1 MKAIDKILPW
11 VFFCLVLALCSFGAL
26 MVYSSSVYVAE
37 RVYSGNQYYYF
48 KREVMWLIMGFGA
61 MALMYKIPID
71 LVKRLAPIIYLTS
84 LLCLI
89 LVFTPLGVTVN
100 GARRWLSLENINRYL
115 GFLRFQPSE
124 ALKYSMILILAW
136 WYERVKRDA
145 GSFVKGALIPAAT
158 MGIGLALALAGRDLG
173 TPLLIAIVGGAVCF
187 AAGMRIVYIIIGAVF
202 VGGLGC
208 YYVTHEV
215 YRMKRIMAFLNPM
228 DDPLGVGYQNLQ
240 ALMAICS
247 GKIYGLGIGNSL
259 MKMEYLPEA
268 HTDFIYA
275 VIGEELGFCG
285 TAAVIAAFFLLLMVM
300 WRLVSKIDDTFCRL
314 TAFGITLVIGGQ
326 AIANIGVVTAS
337 LPNKGMGLP
346 FVSYGGSS
354 LLFLLGAC
362 GLFLNMVKNKPKVQI
377 TKRSVVSR
385 TSAR

>member
-11 VFFCLVLALCSFGAL
+11 VFFCLILALCSFGAL

-37 RVYSGNQYYYF
+37 RIYSGNQYYYF
-48 KREVMWLIMGFGA
+48 KREVMWLVMGFGA

-71 LVKRLAPIIYLTS
+71 LVKRLAPIIYLVS

-100 GARRWLSLENINRYL
+100 GARRWLNL

-136 WYERVKRDA
+136 WYERIKRES
-145 GSFVKGALIPAAT
+145 GTFVKGALIPAVI
-158 MGIGLALALAGRDLG
+158 MGIGLALAFLGKDLG

-187 AAGMRIVYIIIGAVF
+187 AAGMRFSYIAAGAVA
-202 VGGLGC
+202 VASLGC
-208 YYVTHEV
+208 YYIIKEP
-215 YRMKRIMAFLNPM
+215 YRVKRVMAFLHPM
-228 DDPLGVGYQNLQ
+228 DDPTGDGYQNLQ
-240 ALMAICS
+240 ALIAICS
-247 GKIYGLGIGNSL
+247 GKITGLGIGNSL

-285 TAAVIAAFFLLLMVM
+285 TAAVIAAFFLLIAVM

-314 TAFGITLVIGGQ
+314 TAFGITLVIGSQ
-326 AIANIGVVTAS
+326 AIVNMGVVTAT

>member
-11 VFFCLVLALCSFGAL
+11 VFFCLILALCSFGAL

-37 RVYSGNQYYYF
+37 RIYSGNQYYYF
-48 KREVMWLIMGFGA
+48 KREVMWLVMGFGA

-71 LVKRLAPIIYLTS
+71 LVKRLAPIIYLAS

-100 GARRWLSLENINRYL
+100 GARRWLNL

-136 WYERVKRDA
+136 WYERIKRES
-145 GSFVKGALIPAAT
+145 GTFVKGALIPAVI
-158 MGIGLALALAGRDLG
+158 MGIGLALAFLGKDLG

-187 AAGMRIVYIIIGAVF
+187 AAGMRFSYIAAGAVA
-202 VGGLGC
+202 VASLGC
-208 YYVTHEV
+208 YYIIKEP
-215 YRMKRIMAFLNPM
+215 YRVKRVMAFLHPM
-228 DDPLGVGYQNLQ
+228 DDPTGDGYQNLQ
-240 ALMAICS
+240 ALIAICS
-247 GKIYGLGIGNSL
+247 GKITGLGIGNSL

-285 TAAVIAAFFLLLMVM
+285 SAAVIAAFFLLIAIM

-314 TAFGITLVIGGQ
+314 TAFGITLVIGSQ
-326 AIANIGVVTAS
+326 AIVNMGVVTAT

>member
-11 VFFCLVLALCSFGAL
+11 VFFCLILALCSFGAL

-37 RVYSGNQYYYF
+37 RIYSGNQYYYF

-71 LVKRLAPIIYLTS
+71 LVKRVAPIIYLAS
-84 LLCLI
+84 LLFLI
-89 LVFTPLGVTVN
+89 MVFTPLGVTVN
-100 GARRWLSLENINRYL
+100 GARRWLNL

-136 WYERVKRDA
+136 WYERVKRES
-145 GSFVKGALIPAAT
+145 GSFIKGAVIPACI
-158 MGIGLALALAGRDLG
+158 MGMGLALALAGRDLG
-173 TPLLIAIVGGAVCF
+173 TPLLIAMVGGAICF
-187 AAGMRIVYIIIGAVF
+187 AAGMKFRYIAVGIVT

-208 YYVTHEV
+208 YYIIHEP
-215 YRMKRIMAFLNPM
+215 YRVKRIMAFLNPM
-228 DDPLGVGYQNLQ
+228 ADPLGTGYQNLQ

-247 GKIYGLGIGNSL
+247 GKLTGLGIGNSL

-285 TAAVIAAFFLLLMVM
+285 SAAVIAAFFLLVVIM

-314 TAFGITLVIGGQ
+314 TAFGIALVIGSQ
-326 AIANIGVVTAS
+326 AIANIGVVTAT

-346 FVSYGGSS
+346 FISYGGSS

-362 GLFLNMVKNKPKVQI
+362 GLFLNMVKNKPKVQL

>member
-11 VFFCLVLALCSFGAL
+11 VFFCLILALCSFGAL

-37 RVYSGNQYYYF
+37 RIYSGNQYYYF

-71 LVKRLAPIIYLTS
+71 LVKRMAPIIYLAS
-84 LLCLI
+84 LLFLI
-89 LVFTPLGVTVN
+89 MVFTPLGVTVN
-100 GARRWLSLENINRYL
+100 GARRWLNL

-136 WYERVKRDA
+136 WYERVKRES
-145 GSFVKGALIPAAT
+145 GSFIKGAVIPACI
-158 MGIGLALALAGRDLG
+158 MGMGLALALAGRDLG
-173 TPLLIAIVGGAVCF
+173 TPLLIAMVGGAICF
-187 AAGMRIVYIIIGAVF
+187 AAGMKFRYIAVGIVT

-208 YYVTHEV
+208 YYIIHEP
-215 YRMKRIMAFLNPM
+215 YRVKRIMAFLNPM
-228 DDPLGVGYQNLQ
+228 ADPLGTGYQNLQ

-247 GKIYGLGIGNSL
+247 GKLTGLGIGNSL

-285 TAAVIAAFFLLLMVM
+285 SAAVIAAFFLLVVIM

-314 TAFGITLVIGGQ
+314 TAFGIALVIGSQ
-326 AIANIGVVTAS
+326 AIANIGVVTAT

-346 FVSYGGSS
+346 FISYGGSS

-362 GLFLNMVKNKPKVQI
+362 GLFLNMVKNKPKVQL

>member
-37 RVYSGNQYYYF
+37 RIYSGNQYYYF

-61 MALMYKIPID
+61 MALMYKIPLD
-71 LVKRLAPIIYLTS
+71 LLERLAPIIYLTS
-84 LLCLI
+84 LLFLI
-89 LVFTPLGVTVN
+89 MVFSPLGVTVN
-100 GARRWLSLENINRYL
+100 GARRWLNF

-124 ALKYSMILILAW
+124 ALKYSMILVLAW

-145 GSFVKGALIPAAT
+145 GSFVKGALIPALI
-158 MGIGLALALAGRDLG
+158 MGLGLALALAGRDLG
-173 TPLLIAIVGGAVCF
+173 TPLLIAVVGGAVCF
-187 AAGMRIVYIIIGAVF
+187 AAGMRIQYIAAGAVC
-202 VGGLGC
+202 VAGLG
-208 YYVTHEV
+208 YYYITHEQ
-215 YRMKRIMAFLNPM
+215 YRIKRILAFLDPM
-228 DDPLGVGYQNLQ
+228 DDPLGTGYQNLQ

-247 GKIYGLGIGNSL
+247 GKISGLGIGNSL

-285 TAAVIAAFFLLLMVM
+285 TVAVIAAFFLLLLVM

-326 AIANIGVVTAS
+326 AIANMGVVTAMF
-337 LPNKGMGLP
+337 PNKGMGLP
-346 FVSYGGSS
+346 FISYGGSS

-362 GLFLNMVKNKPKVQI
+362 GLFLNMVKNKPKAQVAR
-377 TKRSVVSR
+377 RSVVSR
-385 TSAR
+385 TSAK

>member
-11 VFFCLVLALCSFGAL
+11 VFFCLILALCSFGAL

-48 KREVMWLIMGFGA
+48 KREVMWLILGFGA

-71 LVKRLAPIIYLTS
+71 LVKRLAPIFYLAS
-84 LLCLI
+84 LLFLI
-89 LVFTPLGVTVN
+89 MVFSPLGVTVN
-100 GARRWLSLENINRYL
+100 GARRWLNL

-136 WYERVKRDA
+136 WYERVRRDA
-145 GSFVKGALIPAAT
+145 GTFVKGAVIPACI
-158 MGIGLALALAGRDLG
+158 MGMGLALALAGRDLG
-173 TPLLIAIVGGAVCF
+173 TPLLIAMVGGAICF
-187 AAGMRIVYIIIGAVF
+187 AAGMKIRYIAVGIVT
-202 VGGLGC
+202 VGVLGC
-208 YYVTHEV
+208 YYIIHEP
-215 YRMKRIMAFLNPM
+215 YRVKRIMAFLNPM
-228 DDPLGVGYQNLQ
+228 ADPLGTGYQNLQ

-247 GKIYGLGIGNSL
+247 GKLTGLGIGNSL

-285 TAAVIAAFFLLLMVM
+285 SAAVIAAFFLLVVVM

-314 TAFGITLVIGGQ
+314 TAFGIALVIGSQ
-326 AIANIGVVTAS
+326 AIANIGVVTAT

-346 FVSYGGSS
+346 FISYGGSS

-362 GLFLNMVKNKPKVQI
+362 GLFLNMVKNKPKVQL

>member
-11 VFFCLVLALCSFGAL
+11 VFFCLILALCSFGAL

-37 RVYSGNQYYYF
+37 RIYSGNQYYYF

-71 LVKRLAPIIYLTS
+71 LVKRLAPIIYLLS

-89 LVFTPLGVTVN
+89 LVFSPLGVTVN
-100 GARRWLSLENINRYL
+100 GATRWIGL

-136 WYERVKRDA
+136 WYERVKREA
-145 GSFVKGALIPAAT
+145 GSFVKGALIPACI
-158 MGIGLALALAGRDLG
+158 MGIGLALAFAGRDLG
-173 TPLLIAIVGGAVCF
+173 TPLLIAVVGGAVCF
-187 AAGMRIVYIIIGAVF
+187 AAGMKIRYIAIGMITVAA
-202 VGGLGC
+202 LGC
-208 YYVTHEV
+208 YYITHEA
-215 YRMKRIMAFLNPM
+215 YRVKRIMSFLDPM
-228 DDPLGVGYQNLQ
+228 ADPLGDGYQNLQ
-240 ALMAICS
+240 ALIAICT
-247 GKIYGLGIGNSL
+247 GKITGLGIGNSL

-285 TAAVIAAFFLLLMVM
+285 CAAVIAAFFLLVVIM

-314 TAFGITLVIGGQ
+314 AAFGITLVIGSQ
-326 AIANIGVVTAS
+326 AIVNIGVVTAT

-346 FVSYGGSS
+346 FISYGGSS
-354 LLFLLGAC
+354 ILFLLGAC
-362 GLFLNMVKNKPKVQI
+362 GLFLNMVKNKPKVQL

>member
-11 VFFCLVLALCSFGAL
+11 VFFCLILALCSFGAL

-37 RVYSGNQYYYF
+37 RIYSGNQYYYF

-89 LVFTPLGVTVN
+89 MVFSPLGVTVN
-100 GARRWLSLENINRYL
+100 GARRWLNL

-136 WYERVKRDA
+136 WYERVKRES
-145 GSFVKGALIPAAT
+145 GSFVKGALIPACI

-173 TPLLIAIVGGAVCF
+173 TPLLIAVVGGAVCF
-187 AAGMRIVYIIIGAVF
+187 AAGMKIRYIAIGAVA
-202 VGGLGC
+202 VTGLG
-208 YYVTHEV
+208 YYYITHEA
-215 YRMKRIMAFLNPM
+215 YRVKRIMSFLNPM

-247 GKIYGLGIGNSL
+247 GKISGLGIGNSL

-285 TAAVIAAFFLLLMVM
+285 CAAVIGAFFLLLVIM

-326 AIANIGVVTAS
+326 AIANIGVVTAMF
-337 LPNKGMGLP
+337 PNKGMGLP
-346 FVSYGGSS
+346 FISYGGSS
-354 LLFLLGAC
+354 ILFLLGAC
-362 GLFLNMVKNKPKVQI
+362 GLFLNMVKNKPKVQL

>member
-37 RVYSGNQYYYF
+37 RIYSGNQYYYF

-71 LVKRLAPIIYLTS
+71 LVKRLAPIIYLIS

-89 LVFTPLGVTVN
+89 LVFSPLGVTVN
-100 GARRWLSLENINRYL
+100 GATRWIGL

-136 WYERVKRDA
+136 WYERVKRES
-145 GSFVKGALIPAAT
+145 GSFIKGAVIPACI

-173 TPLLIAIVGGAVCF
+173 TPLLIAMVSGAVCF
-187 AAGMRIVYIIIGAVF
+187 AAGMKIRYIAIGMIA

-208 YYVTHEV
+208 YYITHEA
-215 YRMKRIMAFLNPM
+215 YRVKRIMAFLNPM
-228 DDPLGVGYQNLQ
+228 ADPLGDGYQNLQ
-240 ALMAICS
+240 ALIAICT
-247 GKIYGLGIGNSL
+247 GKITGLGIGNSL

-285 TAAVIAAFFLLLMVM
+285 CAAVIAAFFLLIVIM
-300 WRLVSKIDDTFCRL
+300 WHLVSKIDDTFCRL
-314 TAFGITLVIGGQ
+314 AAFGITLIIGSQ
-326 AIANIGVVTAS
+326 AIVNIGVVTAT

-346 FVSYGGSS
+346 FISYGGSS

-362 GLFLNMVKNKPKVQI
+362 GLFLNMVKNKPKVQLS
-377 TKRSVVSR
+377 KRSVVSR
-385 TSAR
+385 TSAK

>member
-11 VFFCLVLALCSFGAL
+11 VFFCLILALCSFGAL

-71 LVKRLAPIIYLTS
+71 LVKRLAPIIYLAS
-84 LLCLI
+84 LLFLI
-89 LVFTPLGVTVN
+89 MVFTPLGVTVN
-100 GARRWLSLENINRYL
+100 GATRWIGLEKISHKL
-115 GFLRFQPSE
+115 GFIRFQPSE
-124 ALKYSMILILAW
+124 ALKYSMIIILAW
-136 WYERVKRDA
+136 WYERVRRDA
-145 GSFVKGALIPAAT
+145 GTFVKGAVIPACI
-158 MGIGLALALAGRDLG
+158 MGMGLALALAGRDLG
-173 TPLLIAIVGGAVCF
+173 TPLLIAMVGGAICF
-187 AAGMRIVYIIIGAVF
+187 AAGMKIRYIAVGIVT
-202 VGGLGC
+202 VGVLGC
-208 YYVTHEV
+208 YYIIHEP
-215 YRMKRIMAFLNPM
+215 YRVKRIMAFLNPM
-228 DDPLGVGYQNLQ
+228 ADPLGTGYQNLQ

-247 GKIYGLGIGNSL
+247 GKLTGLGIGNSL

-285 TAAVIAAFFLLLMVM
+285 SAAVIAAFFLLVVVM

-314 TAFGITLVIGGQ
+314 TAFGIALVIGSQ
-326 AIANIGVVTAS
+326 AIANIGVVTAT

-346 FVSYGGSS
+346 FISYGGSS

-362 GLFLNMVKNKPKVQI
+362 GLFLNMVKNKPKVQL

>member
-11 VFFCLVLALCSFGAL
+11 VFFCLILALCSFGAL

-37 RVYSGNQYYYF
+37 RIYSGNQYYYF

-71 LVKRLAPIIYLTS
+71 LVKRLAPIIYLAS
-84 LLCLI
+84 LLFLI
-89 LVFTPLGVTVN
+89 MVFTPLGVTVN
-100 GARRWLSLENINRYL
+100 GARRWLNL

-136 WYERVKRDA
+136 WYERVKRES
-145 GSFVKGALIPAAT
+145 GSFIKGAVIPACI
-158 MGIGLALALAGRDLG
+158 MGMGLALALAGRDLG
-173 TPLLIAIVGGAVCF
+173 TPLLIAMVGGAICF
-187 AAGMRIVYIIIGAVF
+187 AAGMKFRYIAVGIVT

-208 YYVTHEV
+208 YYIIHEP
-215 YRMKRIMAFLNPM
+215 YRVKRIMAFLNPM
-228 DDPLGVGYQNLQ
+228 ADPLGTGYQNLQ

-247 GKIYGLGIGNSL
+247 GKLTGLGIGNSL

-285 TAAVIAAFFLLLMVM
+285 SAAVIAAFFLLVVVM

-314 TAFGITLVIGGQ
+314 TAFGIALVIGSQ
-326 AIANIGVVTAS
+326 AIANIGVVTAT

-346 FVSYGGSS
+346 FISYGGSS

-362 GLFLNMVKNKPKVQI
+362 GLFLNMVKNKPKVQL

>member
-11 VFFCLVLALCSFGAL
+11 VFFCLILALCSFGAL

-37 RVYSGNQYYYF
+37 RIYSGNQYYYF

-71 LVKRLAPIIYLTS
+71 LVKRMAPIIYLAS
-84 LLCLI
+84 LLFLI
-89 LVFTPLGVTVN
+89 MVFTPLGVTVN
-100 GARRWLSLENINRYL
+100 GARRWLNL

-136 WYERVKRDA
+136 WYERVKRES
-145 GSFVKGALIPAAT
+145 GSFIKGAVIPACI
-158 MGIGLALALAGRDLG
+158 MGMGLALALAGRDLG
-173 TPLLIAIVGGAVCF
+173 TPLLIAMVGGAICF
-187 AAGMRIVYIIIGAVF
+187 AAGMKIRYIAVGIVT
-202 VGGLGC
+202 VGVLGC
-208 YYVTHEV
+208 YYIIHEP
-215 YRMKRIMAFLNPM
+215 YRVKRIMAFLNPM
-228 DDPLGVGYQNLQ
+228 ADPLGTGYQNLQ

-247 GKIYGLGIGNSL
+247 GKLTGLGIGNSL

-285 TAAVIAAFFLLLMVM
+285 SAAVIAAFFLLVVVM

-314 TAFGITLVIGGQ
+314 TAFGIALVVGSQ
-326 AIANIGVVTAS
+326 AIANIGVVTAT

-346 FVSYGGSS
+346 FISYGGSS

-362 GLFLNMVKNKPKVQI
+362 GLFLNMVKNKPKVQL

>member
-37 RVYSGNQYYYF
+37 RIYSGNQYYYF

-61 MALMYKIPID
+61 MALMYKLPID
-71 LVKRLAPIIYLTS
+71 LVKRLAPIIYLAS
-84 LLCLI
+84 LLFLI
-89 LVFTPLGVTVN
+89 MVFSPLGVTVN
-100 GARRWLSLENINRYL
+100 GARRWLNL

-145 GSFVKGALIPAAT
+145 GSFIKGAVVPAVI
-158 MGIGLALALAGRDLG
+158 MGMGLALALAGRDLG
-173 TPLLIAIVGGAVCF
+173 TPLLIAVVGGAVCF
-187 AAGMRIVYIIIGAVF
+187 AAGMRFFYIIIGAVF
-202 VGGLGC
+202 VGGFGC
-208 YYVTHEV
+208 YYVTHEA
-215 YRMKRIMAFLNPM
+215 YRMKRIMAFLDPM
-228 DDPLGVGYQNLQ
+228 NDPLGTGYQNLQ

-285 TAAVIAAFFLLLMVM
+285 SAAVIAAFFLLLVVM

-326 AIANIGVVTAS
+326 AIANMGVVTAMF
-337 LPNKGMGLP
+337 PNKGMGLP

-354 LLFLLGAC
+354 ILFLLGAC
-362 GLFLNMVKNKPKVQI
+362 GLFLNMVKNKPKVQH

>member
-11 VFFCLVLALCSFGAL
+11 VFFCLILALCSFGAL

-37 RVYSGNQYYYF
+37 RIYSGNQYYYF

-71 LVKRLAPIIYLTS
+71 LVKRLAPIIYLAS
-84 LLCLI
+84 LLFLI
-89 LVFTPLGVTVN
+89 MVFTPLGVTVN
-100 GARRWLSLENINRYL
+100 GARRWLNL

-136 WYERVKRDA
+136 WYERVKRES
-145 GSFVKGALIPAAT
+145 GSFIKGAVIPACI
-158 MGIGLALALAGRDLG
+158 MGMGLALALAGRDLG
-173 TPLLIAIVGGAVCF
+173 TPLLIAMVGGAICF
-187 AAGMRIVYIIIGAVF
+187 AAGMKFRYIAVGIVT

-208 YYVTHEV
+208 YYIIHEP
-215 YRMKRIMAFLNPM
+215 YRVKRIMAFLNPM
-228 DDPLGVGYQNLQ
+228 ADPLGTGYQNLQ

-247 GKIYGLGIGNSL
+247 GKLTGLGIGNSL

-285 TAAVIAAFFLLLMVM
+285 SAAVIAAFFLLVVIM

-314 TAFGITLVIGGQ
+314 TAFGIALVIGSQ
-326 AIANIGVVTAS
+326 AIANIGVVTAT

-346 FVSYGGSS
+346 FISYGGSS

-362 GLFLNMVKNKPKVQI
+362 GLFLNMVKNKPKVQL

>member
-11 VFFCLVLALCSFGAL
+11 VFFCLILALCSFGAL

-37 RVYSGNQYYYF
+37 RIYSGNQYYYF

-71 LVKRLAPIIYLTS
+71 LVKRLAPIIYLAS
-84 LLCLI
+84 LLFLI
-89 LVFTPLGVTVN
+89 MVFTPLGVTVN
-100 GARRWLSLENINRYL
+100 GARRWLNL

-124 ALKYSMILILAW
+124 ALKYSMIIILAW
-136 WYERVKRDA
+136 WYERVKRES
-145 GSFVKGALIPAAT
+145 GSFIKGAVIPACI
-158 MGIGLALALAGRDLG
+158 MGMGLALALAGRDLG
-173 TPLLIAIVGGAVCF
+173 TPLLIAMVGGAICF
-187 AAGMRIVYIIIGAVF
+187 AAGMKFRYIAVGIVT
-202 VGGLGC
+202 VGVLGC
-208 YYVTHEV
+208 YYIIHEP
-215 YRMKRIMAFLNPM
+215 YRVKRIMAFLNPM
-228 DDPLGVGYQNLQ
+228 ADPLGTGYQNLQ

-247 GKIYGLGIGNSL
+247 GKLTGLGIGNSL

-285 TAAVIAAFFLLLMVM
+285 SAAVIAAFFLLVVVM

-314 TAFGITLVIGGQ
+314 TAFGIALVIGSQ
-326 AIANIGVVTAS
+326 AIANIGVVTAT

-346 FVSYGGSS
+346 FISYGGSS

-362 GLFLNMVKNKPKVQI
+362 GLFLNMVKNKPKVQL

>member
-1 MKAIDKILPW
+1 
-11 VFFCLVLALCSFGAL
+11 

-37 RVYSGNQYYYF
+37 RIYSGNQYYYF

-61 MALMYKIPID
+61 MALMYKLPID

-89 LVFTPLGVTVN
+89 MVFSPLGVTVN
-100 GARRWLSLENINRYL
+100 GARRWLNL

-145 GSFVKGALIPAAT
+145 GSFVKGALIPAAI

-173 TPLLIAIVGGAVCF
+173 TPLLIAVVGGAVCF
-187 AAGMRIVYIIIGAVF
+187 AAGMKIRYIAVGAVA
-202 VGGLGC
+202 VAGLG
-208 YYVTHEV
+208 YYYITHEA
-215 YRMKRIMAFLNPM
+215 YRVKRIMSFLNPM

-285 TAAVIAAFFLLLMVM
+285 SAAVIGAFFLLLVIM
-300 WRLVSKIDDTFCRL
+300 WRLVSRIDDTFCRL

-326 AIANIGVVTAS
+326 AIANIGVVTAMF
-337 LPNKGMGLP
+337 PNKGMGLP
-346 FVSYGGSS
+346 FISYGGSS

-362 GLFLNMVKNKPKVQI
+362 GFFLNMVKNKPKIQHS
-377 TKRSVVSR
+377 KRSVVSR

>member
-11 VFFCLVLALCSFGAL
+11 VFFCLILALCSFGAL

-37 RVYSGNQYYYF
+37 RVYSGNQYYLF

-71 LVKRLAPIIYLTS
+71 LVKRLAPIIYLVS

-89 LVFTPLGVTVN
+89 LVFSPLGVTVN
-100 GARRWLSLENINRYL
+100 GATRWISLEKISDKL
-115 GFLRFQPSE
+115 GFIRFQPSE
-124 ALKYSMILILAW
+124 ALKYSMIIILAW
-136 WYERVKRDA
+136 WYERIKRESDT
-145 GSFVKGALIPAAT
+145 FIKGALIPACI

-173 TPLLIAIVGGAVCF
+173 TPLLIAVVGGAVCF
-187 AAGMRIVYIIIGAVF
+187 AAGMKIRYIAVGAVA
-202 VGGLGC
+202 VAALGC
-208 YYVTHEV
+208 YYVTHEA
-215 YRMKRIMAFLNPM
+215 YRVKRIMSFLNPM
-228 DDPLGVGYQNLQ
+228 EDPLGVGYQNLQ

-247 GKIYGLGIGNSL
+247 GKLTGLGIGNSL
-259 MKMEYLPEA
+259 MKMDYLPEA

-285 TAAVIAAFFLLLMVM
+285 CAAVIAAFFLLVLVM

-326 AIANIGVVTAS
+326 AIANIGVVTAT

-346 FVSYGGSS
+346 FISYGGSS
-354 LLFLLGAC
+354 ILFLLGAC
-362 GLFLNMVKNKPKVQI
+362 GLFLNMVKNKPKVQL

>member
-26 MVYSSSVYVAE
+26 MVYSSSVYVAD
-37 RVYSGNQYYYF
+37 RIYSGNQYYYF

-61 MALMYKIPID
+61 MAVMYKLPID
-71 LVKRLAPIIYLTS
+71 LVKRLAPIIYLAS
-84 LLCLI
+84 LLFLI
-89 LVFTPLGVTVN
+89 MVFSPLGVTVN
-100 GARRWLSLENINRYL
+100 GARRWLNL

-136 WYERVKRDA
+136 WYERVKRDS
-145 GSFVKGALIPAAT
+145 GSFIKGAFIPAALI
-158 MGIGLALALAGRDLG
+158 GLGLALALAGRDLG
-173 TPLLIAIVGGAVCF
+173 TPLLIALVSGAVCF
-187 AAGMRIVYIIIGAVF
+187 VAGMKFRYIAIGAVA
-202 VGGLGC
+202 VSGLG
-208 YYVTHEV
+208 YYYITHEA
-215 YRMKRIMAFLNPM
+215 YRVKRIMSFLNPM

-247 GKIYGLGIGNSL
+247 GKIQGLGIGNSL

-285 TAAVIAAFFLLLMVM
+285 CATVIAAFFLLLVIM

-326 AIANIGVVTAS
+326 AIANMGVVTAMF
-337 LPNKGMGLP
+337 PNKGMGLP
-346 FVSYGGSS
+346 FISYGGSS

-362 GLFLNMVKNKPKVQI
+362 GLFLNMVKNKPKVQL

>member
-11 VFFCLVLALCSFGAL
+11 VFFCLILALCSFGAL

-37 RVYSGNQYYYF
+37 RIYSGNQYYYF

-71 LVKRLAPIIYLTS
+71 LVKRLAPIIYLVS

-89 LVFTPLGVTVN
+89 LVFSPLGVTVN
-100 GARRWLSLENINRYL
+100 GATRWIGLEKIARSL
-115 GFLRFQPSE
+115 GFVRFQPSE
-124 ALKYSMILILAW
+124 ALKYSMIIILAW
-136 WYERVKRDA
+136 WYERVRRDA
-145 GSFVKGALIPAAT
+145 GTFVKGAVIPACI
-158 MGIGLALALAGRDLG
+158 MGMGLALALAGRDLG
-173 TPLLIAIVGGAVCF
+173 TPLLIAMVGGAICF
-187 AAGMRIVYIIIGAVF
+187 AAGMKFRYITVGIVT
-202 VGGLGC
+202 VGVLGC
-208 YYVTHEV
+208 YYIIHEP
-215 YRMKRIMAFLNPM
+215 YRVKRIMAFLNPM
-228 DDPLGVGYQNLQ
+228 ADPLGTGYQNLQ

-247 GKIYGLGIGNSL
+247 GKLTGLGIGNSL

-285 TAAVIAAFFLLLMVM
+285 SAAVIAAFFLLVVVM

-314 TAFGITLVIGGQ
+314 TAFGIALVIGSQ
-326 AIANIGVVTAS
+326 AIANIGVVTAT

-346 FVSYGGSS
+346 FISYGGSS

-362 GLFLNMVKNKPKVQI
+362 GLFLNMVKNKPKVQL

>member
-11 VFFCLVLALCSFGAL
+11 VFFCLILALCSFGAL

-37 RVYSGNQYYYF
+37 RIYSGNQYYYF
-48 KREVMWLIMGFGA
+48 KREVMWLVMGFGA

-71 LVKRLAPIIYLTS
+71 LVKRLAPIIYLAS
-84 LLCLI
+84 LLFLI
-89 LVFTPLGVTVN
+89 MVFTPLGVTVN
-100 GARRWLSLENINRYL
+100 GARRWLNL

-136 WYERVKRDA
+136 WYERVKRES
-145 GSFVKGALIPAAT
+145 GSFIKGAVIPACI
-158 MGIGLALALAGRDLG
+158 MGMGLALALAGRDLG
-173 TPLLIAIVGGAVCF
+173 TPLLIAMVGGAICF
-187 AAGMRIVYIIIGAVF
+187 AAGMKFRYIAVGIVT

-208 YYVTHEV
+208 YYIIHEP
-215 YRMKRIMAFLNPM
+215 YRVKRIMAFLNPM
-228 DDPLGVGYQNLQ
+228 ADPLGTGYQNLQ

-247 GKIYGLGIGNSL
+247 GKLTGLGIGNSL

-285 TAAVIAAFFLLLMVM
+285 SAAVIAAFFLLVVIM

-314 TAFGITLVIGGQ
+314 TAFGIALVIGSQ
-326 AIANIGVVTAS
+326 AIANIGVVTAT

-346 FVSYGGSS
+346 FISYGGSS

-362 GLFLNMVKNKPKVQI
+362 GLFLNMVKNKPKVQL

>member
-11 VFFCLVLALCSFGAL
+11 VFFCLILALCSFGAL

-37 RVYSGNQYYYF
+37 RIYSGNQYYYF

-71 LVKRLAPIIYLTS
+71 LVKRMAPIIYLAS
-84 LLCLI
+84 LLFLI
-89 LVFTPLGVTVN
+89 MVFTPLGVTVN
-100 GARRWLSLENINRYL
+100 GARRWLNL

-136 WYERVKRDA
+136 WYERVKRES
-145 GSFVKGALIPAAT
+145 GSFIKGAVIPACI

-173 TPLLIAIVGGAVCF
+173 TPLLIAMVGGAICF
-187 AAGMRIVYIIIGAVF
+187 AAGMKFRYIAVGIVT

-208 YYVTHEV
+208 YYIIHEP
-215 YRMKRIMAFLNPM
+215 YRVKRIMAFLNPM
-228 DDPLGVGYQNLQ
+228 ADPLGTGYQNLQ

-247 GKIYGLGIGNSL
+247 GKLTGLGIGNSL

-285 TAAVIAAFFLLLMVM
+285 SAAVIAAFFLLVVIM

-314 TAFGITLVIGGQ
+314 TAFGIALVIGSQ
-326 AIANIGVVTAS
+326 AIANIGVVTAT

-346 FVSYGGSS
+346 FISYGGSS

-362 GLFLNMVKNKPKVQI
+362 GLFLNMVKNKPKVQL

>member
-11 VFFCLVLALCSFGAL
+11 VFFCLILALCSFGAL

-37 RVYSGNQYYYF
+37 RIYSGNQYYYF

-89 LVFTPLGVTVN
+89 MVFSPLGVTVN
-100 GARRWLSLENINRYL
+100 GARRWLNL

-136 WYERVKRDA
+136 WYERVKRES
-145 GSFVKGALIPAAT
+145 GSFVKGALIPACI

-173 TPLLIAIVGGAVCF
+173 TPLLIAVVGGAVCF
-187 AAGMRIVYIIIGAVF
+187 AAGMKIRYIAIGAVA
-202 VGGLGC
+202 VSGLG
-208 YYVTHEV
+208 YYYITHEA
-215 YRMKRIMAFLNPM
+215 YRVKRIMSFLNPM

-247 GKIYGLGIGNSL
+247 GKISGLGIGNSL

-285 TAAVIAAFFLLLMVM
+285 CAAVIGAFFLLLVIM

-326 AIANIGVVTAS
+326 AIANIGVVTAMF
-337 LPNKGMGLP
+337 PNKGMGLP
-346 FVSYGGSS
+346 FISYGGSS

-362 GLFLNMVKNKPKVQI
+362 GLFLNMVKNKPKVQL

>member
-11 VFFCLVLALCSFGAL
+11 VFFCLILALCSFGAL

-37 RVYSGNQYYYF
+37 RIYSGNQYYYF

-71 LVKRLAPIIYLTS
+71 LVKRLAPIIYLAS
-84 LLCLI
+84 LLFLI
-89 LVFTPLGVTVN
+89 MVFTPLGVTVN
-100 GARRWLSLENINRYL
+100 GARRWLNL

-136 WYERVKRDA
+136 WYERVKRES
-145 GSFVKGALIPAAT
+145 GSFIKGAVIPACI
-158 MGIGLALALAGRDLG
+158 MGMGLALALAGRDLG
-173 TPLLIAIVGGAVCF
+173 TPLLIAMVGGAICF
-187 AAGMRIVYIIIGAVF
+187 AAGMKFRYIAVGIVT
-202 VGGLGC
+202 VGVLGC
-208 YYVTHEV
+208 YYIIHEP
-215 YRMKRIMAFLNPM
+215 YRVKRIMAFLNPM
-228 DDPLGVGYQNLQ
+228 ADPLGTGYQNLQ

-247 GKIYGLGIGNSL
+247 GKLTGLGIGNSL

-285 TAAVIAAFFLLLMVM
+285 SAAVIAAFFLLVVIM

-314 TAFGITLVIGGQ
+314 TAFGIALVIGSQ
-326 AIANIGVVTAS
+326 AIANIGVVTAT

-346 FVSYGGSS
+346 FISYGGSS

-362 GLFLNMVKNKPKVQI
+362 GLFLNMVKNKPKVQL

>member
-11 VFFCLVLALCSFGAL
+11 VFFCLILALCSFGAL

-37 RVYSGNQYYYF
+37 RIYSGNQYYYF

-89 LVFTPLGVTVN
+89 MVFSPLGVTVN
-100 GARRWLSLENINRYL
+100 GARRWLNL

-136 WYERVKRDA
+136 WYERVKRES
-145 GSFVKGALIPAAT
+145 GSFVKGALIPAFI

-173 TPLLIAIVGGAVCF
+173 TPLLIAVVGGAVCF
-187 AAGMRIVYIIIGAVF
+187 AAGMKIRYIAIGAVA
-202 VGGLGC
+202 VTGLG
-208 YYVTHEV
+208 YYYITHEA
-215 YRMKRIMAFLNPM
+215 YRVKRIMSFLNPM

-247 GKIYGLGIGNSL
+247 GKISGLGIGNSL

-285 TAAVIAAFFLLLMVM
+285 CAAVIGAFFLLLVIM

-326 AIANIGVVTAS
+326 AIANIGVVTAMF
-337 LPNKGMGLP
+337 PNKGMGLP
-346 FVSYGGSS
+346 FISYGGSS
-354 LLFLLGAC
+354 ILFLLGAC
-362 GLFLNMVKNKPKVQI
+362 GLFLNMVKNKPKVQL

>member
-37 RVYSGNQYYYF
+37 RIYSGNQYYYF

-71 LVKRLAPIIYLTS
+71 LVKRMAPIIYLAS
-84 LLCLI
+84 LLFLI
-89 LVFTPLGVTVN
+89 MVFTPLGVTVN
-100 GARRWLSLENINRYL
+100 GARRWLNL

-136 WYERVKRDA
+136 WYERVKRES
-145 GSFVKGALIPAAT
+145 GSFIKGAVIPACI
-158 MGIGLALALAGRDLG
+158 MGMGLALALAGRDLG
-173 TPLLIAIVGGAVCF
+173 TPLLIAMVGGAICF
-187 AAGMRIVYIIIGAVF
+187 AAGMKFRYIAVGIVT

-208 YYVTHEV
+208 YYIIHEP
-215 YRMKRIMAFLNPM
+215 YRVKRIMAFLNPM
-228 DDPLGVGYQNLQ
+228 ADPLGTGYQNLQ

-247 GKIYGLGIGNSL
+247 GKLTGLGIGNSL

-285 TAAVIAAFFLLLMVM
+285 SAAVIAAFFLLVVIM

-314 TAFGITLVIGGQ
+314 TAFGIALVIGSQ
-326 AIANIGVVTAS
+326 AIANIGVVTAT

-346 FVSYGGSS
+346 FISYGGSS

-362 GLFLNMVKNKPKVQI
+362 GLFLNMVKNKPKVQL